1 MLMSLRTKVLLL
13 KLLLLLVLLKLLL
26 LLLLV
31 FPMLVMWS
39 REMLMLVKEVK
50 EA

>member
-26 LLLLV
+26 LLLV